1 MWETI
6 WDILLDTLK
15 DTAEILPVL
24 FLAYLLMEFL
34 ERHMSDRTT
43 EMVRKSGRFGP
54 IVGSLLGAFPQCGFS
69 AAASSLYAGRVITVG
84 TLLAVYLSTSDEM
97 LPILISEHV
106 SGGTILKILGLKVL
120 VGILAGLAI
129 DLGARATRKRR
140 NRKLDDD
147 MDIQHFCEHE
157 HAHEEEDGVFLSAL
171 KHSLVILGWIFG
183 VSLLLN
189 ALIALVG
196 EENLGGFIV
205 NMPVVGELLA
215 GLVGLI
221 PNCAASVII
230 TQLYLEGVIGVGP
243 MMSGLLVGAGIGLV
257 VLFKSNEGLKRNL
270 SITGILYAVGV
281 AAGIVLDL
289 LGITV

>member
-1 MWETI
+1 MWDTI
-6 WDILLDTLK
+6 WDVLVDTFM
-15 DTAEILPVL
+15 DTVEIIPIL

-43 EMVRKSGRFGP
+43 DLVRKSGRFGP
-54 IVGSLLGAFPQCGFS
+54 VIGSLLGAVPQCGFS

-97 LPILISEHV
+97 LPIFISEQV
-106 SGGTILKILGLKVL
+106 PAGTILRILGLKVA
-120 VGILAGLAI
+120 VGLLAGLLV

-140 NRKLDDD
+140 NQKLVDD
-147 MDIQHFCEHE
+147 IAIEEFCEHE
-157 HAHEEEDGVFLSAL
+157 HAHEEEDGIWLSAL

-183 VSLLLN
+183 ISLVLN
-189 ALIALVG
+189 GLIAAIG
-196 EENLGGFIV
+196 EETLSGLVV

-221 PNCAASVII
+221 PNCAASVVI
-230 TQLYLEGVIGVGP
+230 TQLFLEGVIGVGP

-257 VLFKSNEGLKRNL
+257 VLFKSNRGVKRNL
-270 SITGILYAVGV
+270 SIAGILYLIGV
-281 AAGIVLDL
+281 FAGIVIDL
-289 LGITV
+289 LGVTV

>member
-1 MWETI
+1 MWDTI
-6 WDILLDTLK
+6 WDILQDTLK

-43 EMVRKSGRFGP
+43 DVIRKSGRFGP
-54 IVGSLLGAFPQCGFS
+54 VVGSLLGAFPQCGFS

-97 LPILISEHV
+97 LPILISEQV
-106 SGGTILKILGLKVL
+106 PAGTILRILGLKVL
-120 VGILAGLAI
+120 VGLLAGLAV

-140 NRKLDDD
+140 NRNLVDDP
-147 MDIQHFCEHE
+147 DIRHFCEHE
-157 HAHEEEDGVFLSAL
+157 HAHEEEDGIWLSAL

-243 MMSGLLVGAGIGLV
+243 MMAGLLVGAGIGLV
-257 VLFKSNEGLKRNL
+257 VLFKSNDGLKRNL
-270 SITGILYAVGV
+270 SIVGILYAVGV
-281 AAGIVLDL
+281 LAGLLLDL
-289 LGITV
+289 LGVTV

>member
-1 MWETI
+1 MWDVI
-6 WDILLDTLK
+6 RDVFVDTVM
-15 DTAEILPVL
+15 DTVEIIPIL

-43 EMVRKSGRFGP
+43 DLVRRSGRFGP
-54 IVGSLLGAFPQCGFS
+54 VIGSLLGAFPQCGFS

-97 LPILISEHV
+97 LPIFLSEQV
-106 SGGTILKILGLKVL
+106 PAGTIVRILGLKVA
-120 VGILAGLAI
+120 VGLLAGLLV

-140 NRKLDDD
+140 NQKLVDD
-147 MDIQHFCEHE
+147 IAIEEFCEHE
-157 HAHEEEDGVFLSAL
+157 HAHEEEDGIWLSAL

-183 VSLLLN
+183 ISLVLN
-189 ALIALVG
+189 GLIAAIG
-196 EENLGGFIV
+196 EENLGGLVV

-221 PNCAASVII
+221 PNCAASVVI

-257 VLFKSNEGLKRNL
+257 VLFKSNRGVKRNL
-270 SITGILYAVGV
+270 SIVGILYLVGV
-281 AAGIVLDL
+281 FAGIVIDL
-289 LGITV
+289 LGVTV

>member
-1 MWETI
+1 MWDVI
-6 WDILLDTLK
+6 RDVFVDTVM
-15 DTAEILPVL
+15 DTVEIIPIL

-43 EMVRKSGRFGP
+43 DLVRRSGRFGP
-54 IVGSLLGAFPQCGFS
+54 VIGSLLGAFPQCGFS

-97 LPILISEHV
+97 LPIFLSEQV
-106 SGGTILKILGLKVL
+106 PAGTIVRILGLKVG
-120 VGILAGLAI
+120 VGLLAGLLV

-140 NRKLDDD
+140 NQKLVDD
-147 MDIQHFCEHE
+147 IAIEEFCEHE
-157 HAHEEEDGVFLSAL
+157 HAHEEEDGVWLSAL

-183 VSLLLN
+183 ISLVLN
-189 ALIALVG
+189 GLIAAIG
-196 EENLGGFIV
+196 EENLGGLVV

-221 PNCAASVII
+221 PNCAASVVI

-257 VLFKSNEGLKRNL
+257 VLFKSNRGVKRNL
-270 SITGILYAVGV
+270 SIVGILYLVGV
-281 AAGIVLDL
+281 FAGIVIDL
-289 LGITV
+289 LGVTV

>member
-6 WDILLDTLK
+6 LDILIDTLK

-34 ERHMSDRTT
+34 ERHMSEKTT
-43 EMVRKSGRFGP
+43 DMVRKSGRFGP
-54 IVGSLLGAFPQCGFS
+54 VVGSLLGAFPQCGFS

-84 TLLAVYLSTSDEM
+84 TLIAVYLSTSDEM
-97 LPILISEHV
+97 LPILISEQV
-106 SGGTILKILGLKVL
+106 PAGTIFKILGLKVL
-120 VGILAGLAI
+120 VGILAGLAV

-140 NRKLDDD
+140 HQKLVDDI
-147 MDIQHFCEHE
+147 DIEHFCEHE
-157 HAHEEEDGVFLSAL
+157 HAHEEEDGIFLSAL

-189 ALIALVG
+189 AAITLVG

-221 PNCAASVII
+221 PNCAASVVI
-230 TQLYLEGVIGVGP
+230 TQLYLSGVIGVGP
-243 MMSGLLVGAGIGLV
+243 MMAGLLVGAGIGLV
-257 VLFKSNEGLKRNL
+257 VLFKSNEGLKRNV
-270 SITGILYAVGV
+270 SIVGILYAVGV
-281 AAGIVLDL
+281 VAGIVIDL

>member
-15 DTAEILPVL
+15 DTAEIIPVL

-34 ERHMSDRTT
+34 ERHMSERTT
-43 EMVRKSGRFGP
+43 DLVRKSGRFGP
-54 IVGSLLGAFPQCGFS
+54 IIGSVLGAFPQCGFS

-97 LPILISEHV
+97 LPILLSEHV
-106 SGGTILKILGLKVL
+106 PAATILRILGLKVL
-120 VGILAGLAI
+120 VGLVAGLAV
-129 DLGARATRKRR
+129 DFGARLTRKRR
-140 NRKLDDD
+140 NQKLQDD
-147 MDIQHFCEHE
+147 MDIHHFCEHE
-157 HAHEEEDGVFLSAL
+157 HAHEEEDGIFVSAL
-171 KHSLVILGWIFG
+171 KHSLVILAWIFG
-183 VSLLLN
+183 VSLVLN
-189 ALIALVG
+189 GLIALVG
-196 EENLGGFIV
+196 EENLGGFVV

-221 PNCAASVII
+221 PNCAASVVI

-257 VLFKSNEGLKRNL
+257 VLFKSNEGVKRNI
-270 SITGILYAVGV
+270 SIVAILYLIGVVAGIL
-281 AAGIVLDL
+281 LDL
-289 LGITV
+289 LHVTV

>member
-1 MWETI
+1 MWEAVWEVLT
-6 WDILLDTLK
+6 DTFF
-15 DTAEILPVL
+15 DTVEIIPIL

-43 EMVRKSGRFGP
+43 ELVRKSGRFGP
-54 IVGSLLGAFPQCGFS
+54 VIGSLLGAVPQCGFS

-97 LPILISEHV
+97 LPIFLSEQV
-106 SGGTILKILGLKVL
+106 PAGTILRILGLKVA
-120 VGILAGLAI
+120 VGLLAGLLV

-140 NRKLDDD
+140 NQKLVDDIAID
-147 MDIQHFCEHE
+147 EFCEHE
-157 HAHEEEDGVFLSAL
+157 HAHEDEDGTWLSAL

-183 VSLLLN
+183 ISLLLN
-189 ALIALVG
+189 GLIAAIG
-196 EENLGGFIV
+196 EENLGGLVV

-221 PNCAASVII
+221 PNCAASVVI

-257 VLFKSNEGLKRNL
+257 VLFKSNRGVKRNL
-270 SITGILYAVGV
+270 SIAGILYLIGV
-281 AAGIVLDL
+281 FAGIVIDL
-289 LGITV
+289 LGVTV

>member
-1 MWETI
+1 MWDVI
-6 WDILLDTLK
+6 WDVLV
-15 DTAEILPVL
+15 DTAMDTVEIIPIL

-43 EMVRKSGRFGP
+43 ELVRKSGRFGP
-54 IVGSLLGAFPQCGFS
+54 VIGSLLGAVPQCGFS

-97 LPILISEHV
+97 LPIFLSEQV
-106 SGGTILKILGLKVL
+106 PAGTILRILGLKVA
-120 VGILAGLAI
+120 VGLLAGLLV
-129 DLGARATRKRR
+129 DFGARATRKRR
-140 NRKLDDD
+140 NQKLVDDIAID
-147 MDIQHFCEHE
+147 EFCEHE
-157 HAHEEEDGVFLSAL
+157 HAHEDEDGIWLSAL

-183 VSLLLN
+183 ISLLLN
-189 ALIALVG
+189 GLIAAIG
-196 EENLGGFIV
+196 EENLGGLVV

-221 PNCAASVII
+221 PNCAASVVI

-257 VLFKSNEGLKRNL
+257 VLFKSNRGVKRNL
-270 SITGILYAVGV
+270 SIAGILYLIGV
-281 AAGIVLDL
+281 FAGIVIDL
-289 LGITV
+289 LGVTV

>member
-1 MWETI
+1 MWDVI
-6 WDILLDTLK
+6 RDVFVDTVM
-15 DTAEILPVL
+15 DTVEIIPIL

-43 EMVRKSGRFGP
+43 DLVRRSGRFGP
-54 IVGSLLGAFPQCGFS
+54 VIGSLLGAFPQCGFS

-97 LPILISEHV
+97 LPIFLSEQV
-106 SGGTILKILGLKVL
+106 PAGTIVRILGLKVG
-120 VGILAGLAI
+120 VGLLAGLLV

-140 NRKLDDD
+140 NQKLVDD
-147 MDIQHFCEHE
+147 IAIEEFCEHE
-157 HAHEEEDGVFLSAL
+157 HAHEEEDGIWLSAL

-183 VSLLLN
+183 ISLVLN
-189 ALIALVG
+189 GLIAAIG
-196 EENLGGFIV
+196 EENLGGLVV

-221 PNCAASVII
+221 PNCAASVVI

-257 VLFKSNEGLKRNL
+257 VLFKSNRGVKRNL
-270 SITGILYAVGV
+270 SIVGILYLVGV
-281 AAGIVLDL
+281 FAGIVIDL
-289 LGITV
+289 LGVTV

>member
-1 MWETI
+1 MWESV

-34 ERHMSDRTT
+34 ERHMSERTT
-43 EMVRKSGRFGP
+43 DLVRKSGRFGP
-54 IVGSLLGAFPQCGFS
+54 VIGSVLGAFPQCGFS

-84 TLLAVYLSTSDEM
+84 TLIAVYLSTSDEM
-97 LPILISEHV
+97 LPILLSEHV
-106 SGGTILKILGLKVL
+106 PAATILRILGLKVL
-120 VGILAGLAI
+120 VGLLGGLAV
-129 DLGARATRKRR
+129 DFGARVTRKRR
-140 NRKLDDD
+140 NRAAEE
-147 MDIQHFCEHE
+147 MDIHHFCEHE
-157 HAHEEEDGVFLSAL
+157 HAHEEEDGVLLSAL

-183 VSLLLN
+183 VSLVLN

-196 EENLGGFIV
+196 EENLGGFVV

-215 GLVGLI
+215 GLIGLI
-221 PNCAASVII
+221 PNCAASVVI

-257 VLFKSNEGLKRNL
+257 VLFKSNEGVKRNVTIVAIL
-270 SITGILYAVGV
+270 YGIGVVAGIL
-281 AAGIVLDL
+281 LDL
-289 LGITV
+289 LQVTV

>member
-34 ERHMSDRTT
+34 ERHMSERTT
-43 EMVRKSGRFGP
+43 DMVRKSGRFGP
-54 IVGSLLGAFPQCGFS
+54 VVGSLLGAFPQCGFS

-84 TLLAVYLSTSDEM
+84 TLIAVFLSTSDEM

-106 SGGTILKILGLKVL
+106 PAATIFKILGLKVL
-120 VGILAGLAI
+120 VGILAGFCI
-129 DLGARATRKRR
+129 DFGARVTRKRR
-140 NRKLDDD
+140 NQKLQDD

-157 HAHEEEDGVFLSAL
+157 HAHEEEDGILLSAL

-189 ALIALVG
+189 AAIALVG
-196 EENLGGFIV
+196 EEHLGGFIV

-221 PNCAASVII
+221 PNCAASVVI

-243 MMSGLLVGAGIGLV
+243 MMAGLLVGAGIGLV

-270 SITGILYAVGV
+270 SIAGILYGVGV
-281 AAGIVLDL
+281 VAGIVIDL